1 MSVSDNLNKRW
12 SQTYIPK
19 QEYAK
24 RGVSQAGVVGLN
36 LSNVELVQYDEM
48 SLDTLPRD
56 AKDKTSHVS
65 HVYQRVRCASGKA

>member
-1 MSVSDNLNKRW
+1 MYN
-12 SQTYIPK
+12 PK

-24 RGVSQAGVVGLN
+24 RGVGQAGVVGLN

-48 SLDTLPRD
+48 SLCTLPRD
-56 AKDKTSHVS
+56 AKDKASHVS